1 MSRKKQDLQASDR
14 FPAANFSYSS
24 RSRKSLSFVDYGE
37 SPAYL
42 FKLSSCNDD
51 RTTFGREAIIR
62 KHHGND
68 SKLSLIAS
76 QPTLPLTMP
85 NARIHENFGPIS
97 AITTNVQNQILYFQN
112 RYDDVIFQSLRSLFG
127 YELKDNIKFSKTNHG
142 HTLSLS
148 EAIVD
153 LPLDLLEEYL
163 GESLEIERKK
173 STENCFHGNCISYH
187 PFDNSANK
195 ANVKA
200 NGILI
205 YPSGKSHSILNA
217 AMIKSELKDYHFAN
231 KLPFCS
237 LKLSKKQSFAINGQI
252 HEITPVIGN
261 LVGVRADYNC
271 ALLKVKCHDIGNF
284 LNNDDIECSFLE
296 CCSTFQLN
304 YPPRSICLN
313 PYIDGEMAIVCS
325 SGGIQVWSESNGSRE
340 IRANSNY
347 LSHEELLSSWYGCQ
361 FAGHPRLLAV
371 ASSSDFDLIDFR
383 VKPLKRR
390 SLFAIPTSHLLIN
403 EKFVAIQRHSRP
415 FYHLLGTQQ
424 SLLLLDER
432 FPSHPVL
439 KWRHHLRSNPF
450 CISTVQDIFSNQ
462 PDDLALIGSYN
473 SHEIHCYQFTTA
485 TASTAPIVPLLD
497 REDSCVGPPR
507 STELHWQISNYSEWP
522 ALINKGKL
530 GLWLA
535 SDKRLD
541 APLIGMTTVSHDASE
556 GGGLHVIQASI
567 YSLSACGD
575 IFYQT
580 YATVERNRML
590 LGLEDYDKTCSLHFC
605 QSVPETPDFIKQL
618 CLDWSY
624 QAEQIHKDLEHKQG
638 GTVSYDYNLLS
649 ASDLRQCLIDTT
661 ATQDYLCPCCQR
673 YPENIQ
679 SINSSHN
686 FNLNSQ
692 QCSCGLTT
700 DKSTVLFNAYKEG
713 AILKS
718 NGDTR
723 NEASDLILVQN
734 PKSFSDQFS
743 KNIWSIWDINENIGR
758 PSSGRQNLQSSDM
771 VQSFQQREILS
782 GSQTETLL
790 NDPVINPSRTSQ
802 LPQSSTLNIRENNNR
817 KRVSESNKDSRRR
830 LSTRLSDK
838 SAKKTN
844 RSLRT
849 KIGF

>member
-97 AITTNVQNQILYFQN
+97 AITTNVQNQ
-112 RYDDVIFQSLRSLFG
+112 
-127 YELKDNIKFSKTNHG
+127 TNHG

-284 LNNDDIECSFLE
+284 LNNDD
-296 CCSTFQLN
+296 
-304 YPPRSICLN
+304 
-313 PYIDGEMAIVCS
+313 
-325 SGGIQVWSESNGSRE
+325 
-340 IRANSNY
+340 
-347 LSHEELLSSWYGCQ
+347 
-361 FAGHPRLLAV
+361 
-371 ASSSDFDLIDFR
+371 

-462 PDDLALIGSYN
+462 PDA
-473 SHEIHCYQFTTA
+473 A

-802 LPQSSTLNIRENNNR
+802 LPQSSTLN
-817 KRVSESNKDSRRR
+817 VS
-830 LSTRLSDK
+830 
-838 SAKKTN
+838 KTHF
-844 RSLRT
+844 LL
-849 KIGF
+849 FLL